1 MIEANNV
8 NARYLTYIEIIGY
21 VRGTLRTRY
30 SFLDIY
36 ICQSD
41 IFRMNIK
48 SKNYAV
54 LYEDICLILYKISI
68 FIR

>member
-41 IFRMNIK
+41 IFRMNTI
-48 SKNYAV
+48 SNR
-54 LYEDICLILYKISI
+54 KIVQYFMKI
-68 FIR
+68 FV

>member
-41 IFRMNIK
+41 IF
-48 SKNYAV
+48 
-54 LYEDICLILYKISI
+54 
-68 FIR
+68 